1 MQVAGVFH
9 HLATQAFTLLF
20 ALAQAL
26 IGLAHLRAGQ
36 ATAVDRNVQLQA
48 NRGLFDVAAD
58 GPAEVGVG
66 ETEVVVVA
74 FLVLR
79 YRIQGWRVPGL
90 ALAQGFFGGGD
101 GVVGRLQVEVLLT
114 GGFDPGLGVIR
125 HRDLHRQGVA
135 DALDRVVV
143 AVGQGDQCFERVID
157 LALRDDPVGPGRVVT
172 GLGLQDVGLVRKA
185 DIETFIGLVQLT
197 LESGFFGF
205 GRGQVVL
212 GAQHREIV
220 LGSLQDQ
227 VLLSGRQLQRRLFVD
242 RFGSLQLEPAI
253 GTEHRLGQGCRP

>member
-1 MQVAGVFH
+1 M
-9 HLATQAFTLLF
+9 
-20 ALAQAL
+20 
-26 IGLAHLRAGQ
+26 
-36 ATAVDRNVQLQA
+36 
-48 NRGLFDVAAD
+48 
-58 GPAEVGVG
+58 
-66 ETEVVVVA
+66 
-74 FLVLR
+74 
-79 YRIQGWRVPGL
+79 
-90 ALAQGFFGGGD
+90 
-101 GVVGRLQVEVLLT
+101 QVEVLLT

-253 GTEHRLGQGCRP
+253 GTEHRLGQGCRPGIAAAVGGSRWFIELGPGALHLGTGRKVWQQAGTGLRYHFLLRAVVGAGCGEVGVVVHSLLVDADQIGFR